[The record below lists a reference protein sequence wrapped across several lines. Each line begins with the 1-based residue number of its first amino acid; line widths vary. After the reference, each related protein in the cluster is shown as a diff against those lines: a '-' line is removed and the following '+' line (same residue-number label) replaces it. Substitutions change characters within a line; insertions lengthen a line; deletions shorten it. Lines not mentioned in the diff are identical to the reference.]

1 MVFKEIRK
9 IINSLPDNIKFI
21 VNGKQTDV
29 AAIAIRQNSIEI
41 NLEYEVN
48 VLDYLEHDG
57 CEECKYEFTY
67 PDLDQEP
74 CLSCRQNHMD
84 NWEKA

>member
-1 MVFKEIRK
+1 MVFKEIKRS
-9 IINSLPDNIKFI
+9 INSLPDNIKFI

-29 AAIAIRQNSIEI
+29 TAVMIKQNSIEI

-57 CEECKYEFTY
+57 CEKCKYEFTY

-84 NWEKA
+84 NWERA